1 MTAVK
6 RFRSAVILHRPSP
19 TVRYGALGPPVGGT
33 FHFENLLMPP
43 LPNTCPKMVLSDKG
57 GSLCVKD
64 AFAKKFFGVGRDSA
78 AGALAS
84 VRRTSS
90 NSARPTVGY
99 KLRVVAPCTGSD
111 CTPQGVIVMRAVR
124 SAMLAAAVI
133 LATVEAVRLSDHCG

>member
-43 LPNTCPKMVLSDKG
+43 LPNTCPKMVPSDRG

-64 AFAKKFFGVGRDSA
+64 AFAKKIFGAGRDSA
-78 AGALAS
+78 GGALAS
-84 VRRTSS
+84 VLQKHSTEDRTGFCRFVH
-90 NSARPTVGY
+90 A
-99 KLRVVAPCTGSD
+99 SD
-111 CTPQGVIVMRAVR
+111 CKNLYDAAQSVLYKHPLAGELWGNLRR
-124 SAMLAAAVI
+124 SVA
-133 LATVEAVRLSDHCG
+133 R